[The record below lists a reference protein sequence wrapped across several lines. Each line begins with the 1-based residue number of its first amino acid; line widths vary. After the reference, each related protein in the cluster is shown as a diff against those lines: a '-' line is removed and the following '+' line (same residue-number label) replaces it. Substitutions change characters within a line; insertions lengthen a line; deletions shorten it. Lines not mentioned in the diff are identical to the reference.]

1 MDPELIRRARA
12 GDVES
17 FDALITA
24 RLAQMTRTAMAIL
37 GHEADALDA
46 VAETIAAVWRE
57 LPRLRDAEAFDAW
70 SQRIL
75 VHECRRTLRR
85 RGRAR
90 VHEIGVE
97 AAAGVTGGVGSGVPD
112 SVASRQALERA
123 FERLDADDRTLLVL
137 HHLDG
142 RSLAD
147 LAAVLDIPVGTAKS
161 RLHHARMA
169 LERALARED
178 R

>member
-1 MDPELIRRARA
+1 MGPELILRAQA
-12 GDVES
+12 GDAVS

-24 RLAQMTRTAMAIL
+24 RLPQMTRTAMAIL
-37 GHEADALDA
+37 GHEADARDA
-46 VAETIAAVWRE
+46 IAETIAAVWRE
-57 LPRLRDAEAFDAW
+57 LPRLRDVDAFDAW

-75 VHECRRTLRR
+75 VHACRRRLRA

-90 VHEIGVE
+90 VREVGIE
-97 AAAGVTGGVGSGVPD
+97 AAASVPGGGETGRPD
-112 SVASRQALERA
+112 SVADRQALERA
-123 FERLDADDRTLLVL
+123 FDRLDADDRTMLVL
-137 HHLDG
+137 HHLEG

-161 RLHHARMA
+161 RLHHARKA
-169 LERALARED
+169 LEQALVRED